1 MWLMSVI
8 HTVLVTKTK
17 LNVLVY
23 FLEHL
28 REIKVLAKLRSI
40 EIENNQ
46 VI

>member
-1 MWLMSVI
+1 MWLMSVM

-28 REIKVLAKLRSI
+28 REIKVLAKLSNN